1 MIGLLFELAGE
12 MGLMYN
18 YRYIATDD
26 ESFLKKYPGDR
37 THAAERVK
45 EVMKAL
51 V

>member
-1 MIGLLFELAGE
+1 

-37 THAAERVK
+37 SHAAERVK
-45 EVMKAL
+45 EGI
-51 V
+51 